1 MMGTYKDLIEMVIKR
16 ELGILGKEKTFAVL
30 SDFNIIADDDGN
42 VQSIPGDGKAILND
56 LLEQF
61 GKRYGLWAVL
71 GCKISVLKAA
81 NAYNL
86 ELPEIL
92 TRK

>member
-1 MMGTYKDLIEMVIKR
+1 MGTYKDLIEMVVKR
-16 ELGILGKEKTFAVL
+16 ELGILGKDKTFAVL
-30 SDFNIIADDDGN
+30 NDLNIIADDDGN
-42 VQSIPGDGKAILND
+42 VHSIVGDGKSVLNN
-56 LLEQF
+56 LLEEF

-81 NAYNL
+81 NAYHL